1 VCGTGAAADGGVL
14 ALLSQWRFECKCNW
28 CSLSDE
34 ESAEKDKEREHM
46 AELFMKEMQAMAP
59 TL

>member
-1 VCGTGAAADGGVL
+1 VVARLWG
-14 ALLSQWRFECKCNW
+14 SQWRFECQCSW
-28 CSLSDE
+28 CSLPDG

-46 AELFMKEMQAMAP
+46 AELFMKEMQALAP